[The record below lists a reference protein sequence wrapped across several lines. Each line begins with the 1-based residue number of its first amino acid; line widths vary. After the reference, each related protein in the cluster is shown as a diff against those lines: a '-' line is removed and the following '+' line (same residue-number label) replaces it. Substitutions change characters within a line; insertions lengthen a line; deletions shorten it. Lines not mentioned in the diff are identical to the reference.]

1 MNTNIRID
9 RRGLAIAGIVA
20 STYLALG
27 APLPLAGAAFVV
39 IYGLNAVFSRPEE
52 WRPTSDLPALQPG
65 TPEAAWVERAAAAAA
80 SIEEL
85 RRTARSE
92 TIAHRCTAI
101 ARQAQLAVTALHR
114 LAYQAGVVGGMT
126 RSTEVAALRSDEER
140 AREALTAST
149 GPARS
154 EADRTVASIRARR
167 ESAERLEA
175 TRRDLGDRIQAGAL
189 GLEGVVARVAQIVA
203 LTDDTSRSTSIGDL
217 AAELD
222 ALRDALVASDDIEEQ
237 VTNAITASEGER

>member
-9 RRGLAIAGIVA
+9 RRGLAIAGAVA
-20 STYLALG
+20 ISYLALG
-27 APLPLAGAAFVV
+27 APLPLAGAALVV
-39 IYGLNAVFSRPEE
+39 TYGLSAVFSRPDE
-52 WRPTSDLPALQPG
+52 WRPSSDLPALQAG
-65 TPEAAWVERAAAAAA
+65 TPEATWVERAAAAAA

-92 TIAHRCTAI
+92 TIAQRCAAI
-101 ARQAQLAVTALHR
+101 ARQARLAVTALHR
-114 LAYQAGVVGGMT
+114 LAYQAGVVAGMT
-126 RSTEVAALRSDEER
+126 RSTELAELRSAEQR
-140 AREALTAST
+140 ARSELAAST
-149 GPARS
+149 GPGRA

-167 ESAERLEA
+167 ESAERLDA

-203 LTDDTSRSTSIGDL
+203 LTDDTSRSTSIDDL

-222 ALRDALVASDDIEEQ
+222 ALRDALVASDAIDDAF
-237 VTNAITASEGER
+237 TNAITATEREG

>member
-9 RRGLAIAGIVA
+9 RRGLAIAGGVA
-20 STYLALG
+20 ISYLALG
-27 APLPLAGAAFVV
+27 APLPLAGAALVV
-39 IYGLNAVFSRPEE
+39 TYGLSTVFSRPDE
-52 WRPTSDLPALQPG
+52 WRPRSDLPALQAG
-65 TPEAAWVERAAAAAA
+65 TPEAAWVERATAAAA

-92 TIAHRCTAI
+92 TIAQRCAAI
-101 ARQAQLAVTALHR
+101 ARQASLAVTALHR
-114 LAYQAGVVGGMT
+114 LAYQAGVVAGMT
-126 RSTEVAALRSDEER
+126 RTTELAELRSAEQQAR
-140 AREALTAST
+140 AELAAST
-149 GPARS
+149 GPARA

-167 ESAERLEA
+167 ESAERLDA

-203 LTDDTSRSTSIGDL
+203 LTDDTSRSTSIDDL

-222 ALRDALVASDDIEEQ
+222 ALRDALVASDAIDDPF
-237 VTNAITASEGER
+237 TNAITAPEGER